1 MQFHTL
7 STAHD
12 GGGAARNASTPS
24 HPGPVRDDDPDGR
37 ARNVPRDRSLDRT
50 ASMSAGKNSTLAKC
64 QWYSSSDR
72 W

>member
-37 ARNVPRDRSLDRT
+37 ARNVPSDRSLDRT
-50 ASMSAGKNSTLAKC
+50 ASASAVRYEGLAAA
-64 QWYSSSDR
+64 SG
-72 W
+72 

>member
-12 GGGAARNASTPS
+12 GGGDARNASTLS
-24 HPGPVRDDDPDGR
+24 HCAPDGR
-37 ARNVPRDRSLDRT
+37 AMNMPSDRSLDRT

-64 QWYSSSDR
+64 QQ
-72 W
+72 